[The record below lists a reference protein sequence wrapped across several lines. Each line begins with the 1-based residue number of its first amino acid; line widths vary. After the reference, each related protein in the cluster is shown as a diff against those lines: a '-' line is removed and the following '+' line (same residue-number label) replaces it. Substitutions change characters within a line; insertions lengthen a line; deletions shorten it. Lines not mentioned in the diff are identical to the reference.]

1 MYFSNKMKDF
11 DNESI
16 RLINL
21 LENILNVNVKDC
33 VVDKSNNI
41 VYFIVETDRKID
53 GSLVNLIRKL
63 TSKNVFIIK
72 YSNDL
77 NSFLKNLIPAT
88 QFFMLVENNN
98 KKVLKIKVNKYEKGK
113 VIGRDKRNLI
123 LFQKIL
129 KRNFGIDEIQII

>member
-1 MYFSNKMKDF
+1 MKEF
-11 DNESI
+11 NNESI

>member
-1 MYFSNKMKDF
+1 MYFSNKMKEF
-11 DNESI
+11 NNESI